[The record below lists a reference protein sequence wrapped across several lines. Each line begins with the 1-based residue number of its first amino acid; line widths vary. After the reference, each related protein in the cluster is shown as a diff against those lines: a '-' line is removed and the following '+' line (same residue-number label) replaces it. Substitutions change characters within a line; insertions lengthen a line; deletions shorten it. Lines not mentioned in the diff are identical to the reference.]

1 VRYNPQIKRYYQRKR
16 AKTKGVVAIK
26 AVPHK
31 LARTCY
37 HILRTNWPAPA
48 TTFCATARLRS
59 GTSTSTAPSPEP
71 DRACL
76 EALGKGVGDQ
86 PSDLIEPQ
94 GIPATITTT
103 AE

>member
-26 AVPHK
+26 AV
-31 LARTCY
+31 
-37 HILRTNWPAPA
+37 RTNWPAPA